1 MLYTIFLF
9 TALIGGTVMV
19 CQFLMTMLGLS
30 DADGGFGDVDGG
42 DFGADVGDFDAAADV
57 DIDADFDVEGDHQ
70 TSMHHAADAD
80 VDHPAS
86 ARLFQVL
93 SFRAVVAALTFFGL
107 GGLGALS
114 KGYSPTIAL
123 MIAALAGCTALYGM
137 YRLMKAIY
145 SFQSSGNV
153 NLRNAVGRAAKIYV
167 PVPASG
173 DGKGKVLLTVQGRTM
188 ELEAVTDEPQ
198 NLSTGEDVVVEHI
211 IGDDVVK
218 VARRTAATMEV

>member
-30 DADGGFGDVDGG
+30 EADGGFGDVDGG
-42 DFGADVGDFDAAADV
+42 DFGADAGDFDASADV
-57 DIDADFDVEGDHQ
+57 DVDGDHH
-70 TSMHHAADAD
+70 TTMHHAADAD
-80 VDHPAS
+80 IDHPTS

-137 YRLMKAIY
+137 YRLMKALY

-188 ELEAVTDEPQ
+188 ELEAVTDETQ

-218 VARRTAATMEV
+218 VARRAAAPVEI

>member
-1 MLYTIFLF
+1 MLYTIFLL

-19 CQFLMTMLGLS
+19 CQFLLTMLGMS
-30 DADGGFGDVDGG
+30 DADGGIGDVDAG
-42 DFGADVGDFDAAADV
+42 DFGDAGADMGDFDGAMDADV
-57 DIDADFDVEGDHQ
+57 DGDHH
-70 TSMHHAADAD
+70 TSIHHAADAD
-80 VDHPAS
+80 IDHPAS

-93 SFRAVVAALTFFGL
+93 SFRAIVAALTFFGL

-114 KGYSPTIAL
+114 KGYSATIAL
-123 MIAALAGCTALYGM
+123 MVATLAGCAALYGM
-137 YRLMKAIY
+137 YKLMKAIY

-173 DGKGKVLLTVQGRTM
+173 DGKGKVLINVQGRTM
-188 ELEAVTDEPQ
+188 ELEAVTDEAER
-198 NLSTGEDVVVEHI
+198 LVTGEDVVVERI

-218 VARRTAATMEV
+218 VARRLDSPVEV